1 MYAPSTLILPADAR
15 PRLRPVRAPRSSHH
29 LSSADTG
36 LISRT
41 EMLARGET
49 DASIRVAVRD
59 GTLRRVAQGWYALDD
74 AQPGTIAPLRHGH
87 RLTCISVTPMHGLW
101 TPHGDSSARPGQSIS
116 RLHVYRY
123 QDTRDTPPRM
133 AGHPTPHRGW
143 PEQDPVASLPLALEH
158 AMRCQDGETA
168 AILLESAMAQ
178 GLLDPVEVTAL
189 LTAAPATVRSRI
201 GRLST
206 ASDSGSE
213 TRVVR
218 WLRRRGFTVE
228 QQVYLEDVGYLDAY
242 VGGIFL
248 EIDGRGPHTAQEV
261 FEADR
266 ARDLTATSLGL
277 QVLRISY
284 QQVWLDW
291 ARTQR
296 KILAAIRQ
304 VGPFGR
310 AKVRA
315 LAGRRSA
322 AA

>member
-1 MYAPSTLILPADAR
+1 
-15 PRLRPVRAPRSSHH
+15 
-29 LSSADTG
+29 
-36 LISRT
+36 
-41 EMLARGET
+41 
-49 DASIRVAVRD
+49 
-59 GTLRRVAQGWYALDD
+59 
-74 AQPGTIAPLRHGH
+74 
-87 RLTCISVTPMHGLW
+87 
-101 TPHGDSSARPGQSIS
+101 
-116 RLHVYRY
+116 
-123 QDTRDTPPRM
+123 
-133 AGHPTPHRGW
+133 
-143 PEQDPVASLPLALEH
+143 
-158 AMRCQDGETA
+158 
-168 AILLESAMAQ
+168 MAQ
-178 GLLDPVEVTAL
+178 GLLGPVEVTAL
-189 LTAAPATVRSRI
+189 LTAAPAAVRSRI

-228 QQVYLEDVGYLDAY
+228 QQVYLDGVGYLDAY

-291 ARTQR
+291 PRTQR
-296 KILAAIRQ
+296 KILAAIRE

-315 LAGRRSA
+315 LAGQRLA